1 MKKLYLFTLCFAFFS
16 YQAVAQT
23 KRYVK
28 TMGTGDGS
36 SWGSA
41 SGNLQAMI
49 NASAPND
56 EVWVASGIYKPT
68 EKIDASGGVRDVSFI
83 LKAGVKIY
91 GGFVGDETFITER
104 ILTNNETILS
114 GDLNNSNSAN
124 DGDAYHVIVS
134 TGNSNGAVLD
144 GFTIQHGF
152 ANIATELIGI
162 ARNQGAGINITNETT
177 SIVFKNLVIRNN
189 QSSINTPIANGG
201 AGAYLKLSGSSSNCT
216 FENVTF
222 NTNTAAASGGN
233 IYFTSVSGSPVVTVL
248 NSKIFGGRGTGGAGI
263 YTVGTDGNI
272 PLLNVYNTIFSEN
285 RATAAS
291 PSGGGIYLGGFS
303 NTNIVNC
310 TFYNN
315 SGSNGGGVGYGN
327 FASTVLNLY
336 NNIFNGN
343 TVSTSNLAA
352 SDIRNLTGTTMDLRS
367 NLFQSAPP
375 EDTDPVYRNII
386 NPSPSPLFLSTTI
399 TDANFLKIVEG
410 AATEKGDNSYATTYG
425 LTTDLA
431 GEARLK
437 HTNVDLGAYE
447 YQGTLPVSLESFTA
461 KKVNTAVQ
469 LNWKIASELN
479 NDRFVIERS
488 TDRID
493 FQKLKDIQS
502 KGDTQNTVLYS
513 YTDYTPLKG
522 NNYYR
527 LSQVDKD
534 GTSKILAAD
543 VVKFDLSNLKIA
555 TYPNPAT
562 NFIKL
567 KLNDF
572 EGAVNVK
579 LISLLGQ
586 KLLSKRFEPS
596 QEIYLDIRN
605 INAGNYVLLIETS
618 ERIYSHKTTI
628 VR

>member
-1 MKKLYLFTLCFAFFS
+1 M
-16 YQAVAQT
+16 
-23 KRYVK
+23 
-28 TMGTGDGS
+28 
-36 SWGSA
+36 
-41 SGNLQAMI
+41 
-49 NASAPND
+49 
-56 EVWVASGIYKPT
+56 
-68 EKIDASGGVRDVSFI
+68 
-83 LKAGVKIY
+83 
-91 GGFVGDETFITER
+91 
-104 ILTNNETILS
+104 
-114 GDLNNSNSAN
+114 
-124 DGDAYHVIVS
+124 
-134 TGNSNGAVLD
+134 
-144 GFTIQHGF
+144 
-152 ANIATELIGI
+152 
-162 ARNQGAGINITNETT
+162 
-177 SIVFKNLVIRNN
+177 
-189 QSSINTPIANGG
+189 
-201 AGAYLKLSGSSSNCT
+201 
-216 FENVTF
+216 
-222 NTNTAAASGGN
+222 
-233 IYFTSVSGSPVVTVL
+233 
-248 NSKIFGGRGTGGAGI
+248 
-263 YTVGTDGNI
+263 
-272 PLLNVYNTIFSEN
+272 
-285 RATAAS
+285 
-291 PSGGGIYLGGFS
+291 
-303 NTNIVNC
+303 
-310 TFYNN
+310 
-315 SGSNGGGVGYGN
+315 
-327 FASTVLNLY
+327 
-336 NNIFNGN
+336 
-343 TVSTSNLAA
+343 
-352 SDIRNLTGTTMDLRS
+352 
-367 NLFQSAPP
+367 
-375 EDTDPVYRNII
+375 
-386 NPSPSPLFLSTTI
+386 FLSTAI